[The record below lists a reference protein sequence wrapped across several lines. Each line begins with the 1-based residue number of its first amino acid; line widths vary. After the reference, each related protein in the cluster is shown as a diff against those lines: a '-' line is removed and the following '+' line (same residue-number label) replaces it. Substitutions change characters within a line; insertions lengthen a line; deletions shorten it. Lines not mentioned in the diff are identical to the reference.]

1 MRGPT
6 VRSVLNSALSCVVG
20 ALETVPDSAGIT
32 FHRSPAAARR
42 RLGDVAFDY
51 MSSLP
56 SGVRVEAL
64 TDTSVIELDLE
75 LIRALPLGMP
85 STGTTIDVVVDG
97 ELRDPV
103 TITEETLVLVDPVTG
118 DLDVRPAGPA
128 TVRLDLGTAGRERR
142 VEVWL
147 PVAAATKLLDV
158 RVQAGTSLRQ
168 APPSGP
174 RWIHHGSS
182 ISQCSEADRPTGTWP
197 AIAARRAGR
206 CLLNLGLGGQCH
218 LDQFIARSIRDLPAA
233 AISLELGINVVNAD
247 SMRERAFV
255 SALHGF
261 LDTIREGHPDTP
273 ILVVTPIICP
283 AAEDEPGP
291 TLFGTDGRVRTVAR
305 PDELNAGALTLTRIR
320 ELLHVAVKQRREDG
334 DNRLHIVDGLELFG
348 PRDADDLPD
357 GLHPDADGYARMA
370 ERFLPLAFGAGGV
383 LR

>member
-1 MRGPT
+1 M
-6 VRSVLNSALSCVVG
+6 RSVLNSALSCVVG
-20 ALETVPDSAGIT
+20 ALETVPDPAGVT

-64 TDTSVIELDLE
+64 TDTAVIELDLE
-75 LIRALPLGMP
+75 LIRALPLGKPP
-85 STGTTIDVVVDG
+85 STASTIDVVVDG

-103 TITEETLVLVDPVTG
+103 TIPEETLVLIDPVTG
-118 DLDVRPAGPA
+118 DLDIRPAGPA
-128 TVRLDLGTAGRERR
+128 TVRLDLGTADRERR

-147 PVAAATKLLDV
+147 PVTGATKLIDV

-206 CLLNLGLGGQCH
+206 SLLNLGLGGQCH

-247 SMRERAFV
+247 SMRQRVFV

-291 TLFGTDGRVRTVAR
+291 TLFDTDGRVRIVAR
-305 PDELNAGALTLTRIR
+305 PDELTAGALTLTRIR
-320 ELLHVAVKQRREDG
+320 ELLHVAVKQRRVDG
-334 DNRLHIVDGLELFG
+334 DNRLHVVDGLDLFG